1 MTAQSQGTRARP
13 RDPTSTWPCA
23 KTRFLIRSSPQAPG
37 VGTRTCDFRGG
48 GAMQPGTPP
57 GLSLLQPT
65 FLALAISPLVP
76 QDTLPIVR
84 PPLPASRLRPSG
96 PSLPPRPS
104 ACAPTP
110 GGGLHHPVALGRRWP
125 AGRVLTRMPTRRDP
139 SSSQGPADAR
149 TSAGH
154 CEPSAAWPGPHA
166 RHARPFPG
174 LTDSVQ

>member
-48 GAMQPGTPP
+48 GRHAARDTPGPVPSPADFLGPRHLSPGPSRHASHCPSASPRIPP
-57 GLSLLQPT
+57 P
-65 FLALAISPLVP
+65 ALGPFA
-76 QDTLPIVR
+76 T
-84 PPLPASRLRPSG
+84 PASLGLCPH
-96 PSLPPRPS
+96 
-104 ACAPTP
+104 P

-174 LTDSVQ
+174 LTDSVR